1 MVGVL
6 TDGDI
11 RRALL
16 KNYSLQDK
24 CQDVCNKEPKT
35 INSDSK
41 RAELINLLENYK
53 FIPYLDD
60 DNNLL
65 EIVTDLKNLKIP
77 IAEPNLTKLELNYLM
92 ESFNSGWIS
101 SQGKFI
107 GKFEKAFAKYIGSD
121 DAITTSSGTTA
132 LHLALETLGV
142 KENDE
147 VIVPNL
153 TFAAS
158 INSIIYT
165 GAKPIIIDV
174 NKDNLCMD
182 IEQIN
187 KRITERT
194 KCILVV
200 HLYGYPCPIDE
211 ILDLAK
217 AKNIL
222 VVEDCA
228 EALGTYYR
236 QSHVGTKSDA
246 STFSFFAN
254 KLISTGE
261 GGMVVFKEK
270 NNCDKAR
277 ILRDHGMDKN
287 KRYWH
292 NHIGFNYRMT
302 NLQASIGLAQIERIL
317 ILLKNKTNIKKKY
330 NQIFANHCELLQM
343 PPEPKNG
350 LSSNW
355 LYTVK
360 INFDVNIELLIK
372 LMRNKGIDVR
382 RVFIP
387 LSEMPIYKKYAVME
401 KDFYENSYLNYEK
414 CVSLPSSTLLND
426 KEIIDISEIFLDV
439 IQDIK

>member
-1 MVGVL
+1 
-6 TDGDI
+6 
-11 RRALL
+11 
-16 KNYSLQDK
+16 
-24 CQDVCNKEPKT
+24 
-35 INSDSK
+35 
-41 RAELINLLENYK
+41 
-53 FIPYLDD
+53 
-60 DNNLL
+60 
-65 EIVTDLKNLKIP
+65 
-77 IAEPNLTKLELNYLM
+77 M
-92 ESFNSGWIS
+92 ESFNSGIS

-107 GKFEKAFAKYIGSD
+107 GKFEKAFAKYIGSH

-228 EALGTYYR
+228 EALGTYYK

-270 NNCDKAR
+270 NNCDKE
-277 ILRDHGMDKN
+277 ILRDHGMDKI
-287 KRYWH
+287 KD
-292 NHIGFNYRMT
+292 IGIT
-302 NLQASIGLAQIERIL
+302 ISGLIIE
-317 ILLKNKTNIKKKY
+317 
-330 NQIFANHCELLQM
+330 
-343 PPEPKNG
+343 
-350 LSSNW
+350 
-355 LYTVK
+355 
-360 INFDVNIELLIK
+360 
-372 LMRNKGIDVR
+372 
-382 RVFIP
+382 
-387 LSEMPIYKKYAVME
+387 
-401 KDFYENSYLNYEK
+401 
-414 CVSLPSSTLLND
+414 
-426 KEIIDISEIFLDV
+426 
-439 IQDIK
+439 